1 MQHIWDPEEGSI
13 NSGEESGLGSDEWEG
28 SEQYSGEEEV
38 DPSIGPAAVGRELSG
53 LVDGASDARAN
64 VQIRGDFD
72 RLMEEIKTTNQ
83 GTKSLGKAWDF
94 TIADNDADNFDLQD
108 ELRAATGIGKRNKG
122 KGRTRGPRK
131 VHVSQEVKYLLGQ
144 ANDAYAAGDRAKAIQ
159 IFQDVITIEPGIA
172 SAWSTLALCHEEA
185 GDTGRALQLRI
196 MAAHL
201 ASEAETWVELGL
213 SSRELGLMEQAV
225 YCYRNAAR
233 LDKTNPDILWDYA
246 FCLRESGQTQKA
258 IKTYES
264 ILQILPHDLTILAQL
279 RDLLVQ
285 RGDLTRAAE
294 LYSIAFEHYLS
305 SPTTSDSAPQDDI
318 AIDPSLAPNSE
329 SQNIQKF
336 GTREIATLADLL
348 SGLGEHAR
356 AVDIVM
362 RGASWLGQTGENEDE
377 DSLEAELDV
386 NLRMRLAVAKL
397 RLGDFGPGKE
407 LADRI
412 LEYDIN
418 EFYELHTE
426 LADVYFEIGVY
437 GDAVAIYE
445 QLACQPHTS
454 SLHVLSQIGACYRQM
469 KNYKAARD
477 VYKRIIDV
485 DPEVQDAKMKLA
497 EIYEILG
504 EKRLALDL
512 VNQVIQAREQQQQLA
527 GSSQPTAPLDTSLFI
542 ERTQPA
548 APPQPASAPKR
559 PKQTI
564 TPAQAQKL
572 ERERQDVVLRGFK
585 RLNETDAG
593 DICLD
598 PDAQDVGRW
607 DEWIVAAD
615 EVANVFM
622 SEKRLFI
629 LDRYKEFSGLRRKF
643 SKKSTN
649 DDEHDAGHSDRSKTG
664 SNGVDFWGVHLND
677 WLNFLIKYAFV
688 ITKHKGRY
696 SDAYE
701 LLNKLSL
708 SNAYQEWKK
717 QNYIWLSLLTIA
729 VVEGDTKSIVEY
741 SRKLVTRHQFNNDAL
756 RLMLASL
763 GGGITAAEAFVDSSL
778 QKFLFREMTLFE
790 RASRGEP
797 AVFVGGGRNRWK
809 IGKGEDDDDGEAEAA
824 LPNKNS
830 ASAVASNPCPVLP
843 TKESPAFITAYAQI
857 SGGTK
862 SYQTEIYYLFR
873 AYDIEPNDPVIC
885 LSLGTACIGRAMQ
898 RQADN
903 RNHMVAQGFAFLHKY
918 RSLRA
923 GNGPLQM
930 EEVDYNLGR
939 GFQQLGTSR

>member
-485 DPEVQDAKMKLA
+485 DPE
-497 EIYEILG
+497 
-504 EKRLALDL
+504 KRLALDL

-649 DDEHDAGHSDRSKTG
+649 DDEHDAGHSDRICQM
-664 SNGVDFWGVHLND
+664 
-677 WLNFLIKYAFV
+677 LIRS
-688 ITKHKGRY
+688 GR
-696 SDAYE
+696 
-701 LLNKLSL
+701 
-708 SNAYQEWKK
+708 K

-763 GGGITAAEAFVDSSL
+763 GGGITAAE
-778 QKFLFREMTLFE
+778 R
-790 RASRGEP
+790 
-797 AVFVGGGRNRWK
+797 
-809 IGKGEDDDDGEAEAA
+809 EDDDDGEAEAA

-903 RNHMVAQGFAFLHKY
+903 RNHMVAQVIEGREWA
-918 RSLRA
+918 A
-923 GNGPLQM
+923 AN
-930 EEVDYNLGR
+930 GR
-939 GFQQLGTSR
+939 G